1 MLARSVCKRGLGSVR
16 VPFGQPPHPE
26 YWSCPSTLQ
35 RLETSVQH
43 YRGRRGRAR
52 GGPQLPQGVANGTSD
67 VPCQAGATTR
77 QLVRRRVI
85 RGRYSP
91 SDSCWLGVLNQVW
104 EDIST
109 LPVEEHSQTPLILR
123 STTDTSYLKDR
134 FFVLVGT
141 HSLGVYICVY
151 YLYIFF
157 ALLHPFCLHCW
168 FWTLVH
174 TPSDG

>member
-1 MLARSVCKRGLGSVR
+1 M
-16 VPFGQPPHPE
+16 F
-26 YWSCPSTLQ
+26 
-35 RLETSVQH
+35 
-43 YRGRRGRAR
+43 
-52 GGPQLPQGVANGTSD
+52 ANGVWVACVFLSVSLPILSIGLVLRRCSALRPVFSTTED
-67 VPCQAGATTR
+67 VAVEPEEDPNSLKGWQMVRQMFPCQAGATTR

-91 SDSCWLGVLNQVW
+91 SDSCWLAVLNQVW

-168 FWTLVH
+168 FTLVY
-174 TPSDG
+174 TPRQMDNL